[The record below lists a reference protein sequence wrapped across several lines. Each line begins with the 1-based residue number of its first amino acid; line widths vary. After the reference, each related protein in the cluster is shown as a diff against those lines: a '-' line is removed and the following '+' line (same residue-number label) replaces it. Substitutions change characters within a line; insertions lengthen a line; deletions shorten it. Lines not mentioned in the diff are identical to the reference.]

1 MRRRKLFE
9 RIHLRFEIDRA
20 YVREALSYV
29 PRPLYSRHLLMFVG
43 SAVLA
48 TLTVLLLIG
57 SQPREIAF
65 MGGIF
70 VFAAL
75 LWVTEALPLFAT
87 ALVVIGLEIILLA
100 NPGEWSGFGFS
111 SGGSPD
117 YRQILSPFADPI
129 LILFLG
135 GFILARAAV
144 KEGVDRALAASVLSV
159 FGSKPAMVTLGLMLI
174 TATFSMF
181 MSNTATTA
189 MMITLVSPLLINI
202 ESDDPF
208 RKGLILC
215 IPFAANIGGMGT
227 PIGSPPNAVAI
238 GFLRNAGQTVGF
250 LDWMLIAVPLAMF
263 LLLVAWLVINRVYR
277 SPAENLKLKA
287 EARKIKP
294 RGWFVIMVF
303 ILTISLW
310 LTDQWHGL
318 PTAVTAMLPVILF
331 TATNIIDRKDYNN
344 LEWHILA
351 LIAGGIALGLGMKLS
366 GLDEAVVALI
376 PGSSAFVF
384 ILLVV
389 ATVLLSIF
397 MSNTAAA
404 NLLIPLGISLAS
416 AAPEGSSMQMIIYGL
431 SIALAS
437 SVAMALPISTPP
449 NAIAYARGIIETRD
463 FVKVGGFLSLMAIV
477 LIGLLG
483 AEVIGFWL
491 NMG

>member
-1 MRRRKLFE
+1 MEKKKRQ
-9 RIHLRFEIDRA
+9 
-20 YVREALSYV
+20 
-29 PRPLYSRHLLMFVG
+29 
-43 SAVLA
+43 
-48 TLTVLLLIG
+48 LLL
-57 SQPREIAF
+57 
-65 MGGIF
+65 
-70 VFAAL
+70 
-75 LWVTEALPLFAT
+75 
-87 ALVVIGLEIILLA
+87 
-100 NPGEWSGFGFS
+100 
-111 SGGSPD
+111 
-117 YRQILSPFADPI
+117 
-129 LILFLG
+129 
-135 GFILARAAV
+135 
-144 KEGVDRALAASVLSV
+144 
-159 FGSKPAMVTLGLMLI
+159 
-174 TATFSMF
+174 
-181 MSNTATTA
+181 
-189 MMITLVSPLLINI
+189 
-202 ESDDPF
+202 
-208 RKGLILC
+208 LC
-215 IPFAANIGGMGT
+215 
-227 PIGSPPNAVAI
+227 
-238 GFLRNAGQTVGF
+238 
-250 LDWMLIAVPLAMF
+250 AVPLAMF
-263 LLLVAWLVINRVYR
+263 LLLVAWFVINRVYR